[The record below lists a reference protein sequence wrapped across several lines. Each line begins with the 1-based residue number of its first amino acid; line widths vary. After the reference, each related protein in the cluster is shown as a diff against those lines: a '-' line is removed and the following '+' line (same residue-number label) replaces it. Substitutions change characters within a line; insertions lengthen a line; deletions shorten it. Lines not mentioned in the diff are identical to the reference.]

1 MNNEGRV
8 GAFTIGGQPSEADL
22 RRLQSSGHQTVINV
36 RMPEEPG
43 QLDAA
48 AIEGL
53 GLEYVSIPYT
63 GATLNADHVRLVRE
77 AVDAAGGS
85 VLIH

>member
-1 MNNEGRV
+1 MINEARV
-8 GAFTIGGQPSEADL
+8 GAFTVAGQPTEKEFRDL
-22 RRLQSSGHQTVINV
+22 KAAGYTTVVNV

-43 QLDAA
+43 QIDGPSIEAHGLD
-48 AIEGL
+48 
-53 GLEYVSIPYT
+53 YVSVPYT
-63 GATLNADHVRLVRE
+63 GASLSTEHVWKVRE